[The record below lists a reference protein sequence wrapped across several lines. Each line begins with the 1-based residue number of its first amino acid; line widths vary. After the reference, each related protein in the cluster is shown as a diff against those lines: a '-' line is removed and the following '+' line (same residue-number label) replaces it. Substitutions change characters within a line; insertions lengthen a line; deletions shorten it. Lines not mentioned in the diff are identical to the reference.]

1 MTELSDRVL
10 AVVMAIPAGRVMT
23 YGDVARHAGTG
34 ARVVGRM
41 LHHIGHDIPWWR
53 VVSADG
59 RPYPGAAGD
68 ARARFIDEATPL
80 LDDDRDDVRVDLHRA
95 SWSPEG

>member
-1 MTELSDRVL
+1 MTELSERVL
-10 AVVMAIPAGRVMT
+10 EIVRSIPAGRVTT
-23 YGDVARHAGTG
+23 YGDVARATGTG

-41 LHHIGHDIPWWR
+41 LHGSWHDIPWWR

-68 ARARFIDEATPL
+68 AGDRFIAERTPL
-80 LDDDRDDVRVDLHRA
+80 VDDTEDVRVDLQRA
-95 SWSPEG
+95 SWTLQD